1 MAEKKEYR
9 SMADLTEKSRAA
21 LTFLKEND
29 NGEEGYTGAELAE
42 ALGFSAAG
50 IHGVMNVLV
59 KNGFVAKG
67 SRMGDFVAKDG
78 SKGTKP
84 YATYFL
90 TDAGR
95 DFPETIEG

>member
-9 SMADLTEKSRAA
+9 SMADLTEKSAAA
-21 LTFLKEND
+21 LAYLKAND
-29 NGEEGYTGAELAE
+29 NGEDGYTGAELAE
-42 ALGFSAAG
+42 ALGFSAQG

-67 SRMGDFVAKDG
+67 SRMGEFVSKDG
-78 SKGTKP
+78 SKGEKP

-90 TDAGR
+90 TEAGR
-95 DFPETIEG
+95 DFPESF